1 MPESAKRKLADLSPQ
16 VESESARRKMENV
29 SGIDYCD
36 KIQVI
41 MDDVKVK
48 LGTTLTAMEL
58 SGDQPT
64 AGEFKGW
71 IGTLVQTLMGGM
83 ENQASVVSDMAME
96 MGVMREA
103 LKVRDIEVGGLKT
116 LITDQEKV
124 VKEVAKAK
132 DKVEIKASAKEM
144 EDKLRTSISQFKI
157 MDIDIGKET
166 EDRKEIVNLGL
177 AEIKKKIRQDHVKE
191 FEELVKDVEIAPLT
205 RKTFKG
211 TGKNY
216 FSAPLLFTVQDK
228 ARRWKLEDMLRGSKI
243 YPGFHWPQEMINP
256 VKEYRRILREEGR
269 VNEDSTYIRIR
280 PVERDGRLR
289 IRADVKDKTST
300 GRFVPRASWG
310 IPPID
315 PEVRNKARDLLIP
328 DWLSP
333 SRGLVAIRSYN
344 SAYRRCGFFQFI
356 LCLSFTAI
364 CVWLEIEILEE
375 VI

>member
-1 MPESAKRKLADLSPQ
+1 MSESSKRKLADLSPQ
-16 VESESARRKMENV
+16 VESVSARRKMENV

-41 MDDVKVK
+41 MEDVKVK
-48 LGTTLTAMEL
+48 LGTTLAAMEL

-64 AGEFKGW
+64 AGEFKNW
-71 IGTLVQTLMGGM
+71 IGSLVHTLMGGM
-83 ENQASVVSDMAME
+83 DNQASVVSDMAME

-103 LKVRDIEVGGLKT
+103 LKQRDIEVSGMKT
-116 LITDQEKV
+116 LITDQERI
-124 VKEVAKAK
+124 VKDVAKAK

-144 EDKLRTSISQFKI
+144 EDKLRTSISQFKV
-157 MDIDIGKET
+157 MDIDMGKET
-166 EDRKEIVNLGL
+166 EDREEIVNLGL

-191 FEELVKDVEIAPLT
+191 FEELVKDVEVAPLT

-228 ARRWKLEDMLRGSKI
+228 AKRWKLEDMLTGSKI

-328 DWLSP
+328 DWFTP
-333 SRGLVAIRSYN
+333 SRG
-344 SAYRRCGFFQFI
+344 
-356 LCLSFTAI
+356 
-364 CVWLEIEILEE
+364 
-375 VI
+375 

>member
-1 MPESAKRKLADLSPQ
+1 MSESTKRKLADLSPQ
-16 VESESARRKMENV
+16 VESDSARRKMENV
-29 SGIDYCD
+29 SGIDYCE

-41 MDDVKVK
+41 MEDVKVK
-48 LGTTLTAMEL
+48 VGTTLTAMEL

-64 AGEFKGW
+64 AGEFKLW
-71 IGTLVQTLMGGM
+71 LGTLVQTLVGGM
-83 ENQASVVSDMAME
+83 ENSASVVSAMAME

-103 LKVRDIEVGGLKT
+103 LKARDVEVGGLKT
-116 LITDQEKV
+116 LVKDQEKV

-144 EDKLRTSISQFKI
+144 EDKLRTSISQFKV
-157 MDIDIGKET
+157 MDIDMGKET

-191 FEELVKDVEIAPLT
+191 FEELVKDVDVAPLT

-228 ARRWKLEDMLRGSKI
+228 AKRWKLEDMLRGSKI

-269 VNEDSTYIRIR
+269 INEDSTYIRIR
-280 PVERDGRLR
+280 PVERDGRLK
-289 IRADVKDKTST
+289 IRADIKDKNST
-300 GRFVPRASWG
+300 GRFVPRAAWG

-315 PEVRNKARDLLIP
+315 PEVRNKARDLLTP
-328 DWLSP
+328 DWLGP
-333 SRGLVAIRSYN
+333 NRG
-344 SAYRRCGFFQFI
+344 
-356 LCLSFTAI
+356 
-364 CVWLEIEILEE
+364 
-375 VI
+375 

>member
-1 MPESAKRKLADLSPQ
+1 
-16 VESESARRKMENV
+16 
-29 SGIDYCD
+29 
-36 KIQVI
+36 
-41 MDDVKVK
+41 
-48 LGTTLTAMEL
+48 
-58 SGDQPT
+58 
-64 AGEFKGW
+64 
-71 IGTLVQTLMGGM
+71 
-83 ENQASVVSDMAME
+83 
-96 MGVMREA
+96 
-103 LKVRDIEVGGLKT
+103 
-116 LITDQEKV
+116 
-124 VKEVAKAK
+124 
-132 DKVEIKASAKEM
+132 M
-144 EDKLRTSISQFKI
+144 EDKLRTSISQFKV
-157 MDIDIGKET
+157 MDIDMGKET

-191 FEELVKDVEIAPLT
+191 FEELVKDVEVAPLT

-228 ARRWKLEDMLRGSKI
+228 AKRWKLEDMLTGSKI

-300 GRFVPRASWG
+300 GHFVPRASWG

-328 DWLSP
+328 DWFTP
-333 SRGLVAIRSYN
+333 SRG
-344 SAYRRCGFFQFI
+344 
-356 LCLSFTAI
+356 
-364 CVWLEIEILEE
+364 
-375 VI
+375 